1 MKFKNKQDY
10 LNQRDSAMVLANG
23 LKDEGKIEEATAK
36 LEEVEAMDNAW
47 AEQEAAEAKELANQR
62 AFEDRFN
69 GLNMSNIQNKSQN
82 RKGVEGEKMEPV
94 NVLTNEQVYVN
105 AWAKDM
111 MGKRLSEEEQEAY
124 NMINAYTHDTGNTGV
139 VIPETVTKGIWQEIG
154 ETFPLWNDVNKT
166 YAKGTL
172 TMIKADTTTDAKWY
186 DEATS
191 TEDGTET
198 FGTMTLTGCE
208 LSRAI
213 TISWKLK
220 EMAIEEFIPYI
231 QSKLAERIGAA
242 LGYGVAVGKGKPGDT
257 DQFKAEPKGIVTA
270 LKAEATTPQVVTYTG
285 TPDYAKMVEL
295 MSKVK
300 GGYLKGAAFYA
311 DNATIWTVLANI
323 QDASKRPYFVADS
336 TSGGV
341 GRIFGILVKEDDS
354 IPTGEVLLGNALRGY
369 HANVNKTVTLD
380 SEDHKKER
388 TTDYIAYA
396 IVDGDVVTTKAFAL
410 LKK

>member
-10 LNQRDSAMVLANG
+10 SNQREAAMVLANA

-47 AEQEAAEAKELANQR
+47 AEQEAEEAKELANKR

-69 GLNMSNIQNKSQN
+69 GLNMSNIQNKSQS
-82 RKGVEGEKMEPV
+82 RKGVEGEKMEAV
-94 NVLTNEQVYVN
+94 NVLTDEQIYVN

-111 MGKRLSEEEQEAY
+111 MGKKLSNEEQEAF
-124 NMINAYTHDTGNTGV
+124 NMMNAYTHTTGNTGV
-139 VIPETVTKGIWQEIG
+139 VIPETVTKGIWKEIG
-154 ETFPLWNDVNKT
+154 ETFPLWDDVNKT
-166 YAKGTL
+166 YAKGVL
-172 TMIKADTTTDAKWY
+172 TMIKATSSTDAKWY

-213 TISWKLK
+213 TVSWKLK

-231 QSKLAERIGAA
+231 QSQLAERMGAA
-242 LGYGVAVGKGKPGDT
+242 LGYGVAVGKGKPGESDT
-257 DQFKAEPKGIVTA
+257 FKAEPKGIVTA
-270 LKAEATTPQVVTYTG
+270 LKAEASTPQVVTYTG
-285 TPDYAKMVEL
+285 TPTYPQMTEL

-311 DNATIWTVLANI
+311 DNKTIWTVLAEI
-323 QDASKRPYFVADS
+323 QDSNGRPYFVADAM
-336 TSGGV
+336 SGGV
-341 GRIFGILVKEDDS
+341 GRLFGIVVKEDDS
-354 IPTGEVLLGNALRGY
+354 IPEGEVLLGNAYRGY
-369 HANVNKTVTLD
+369 HANINKTVTLD
-380 SEDHKKER
+380 SEDHKKAR

>member
-231 QSKLAERIGAA
+231 QSKLAERMGAA